1 MTRRVTRIAPWQ
13 AGKFFAV
20 LYFFIGLIFGCF
32 FALVALFAP
41 PEQTGIGMGFAI
53 AFPFI
58 YALGALIFV
67 PIACLIFNGVAKLV
81 GGLDFEVVDHDTR
94 PA

>member
-1 MTRRVTRIAPWQ
+1 MVRRVTRIAPWQ

-20 LYFFIGLIFGCF
+20 LYFIIGLIFGVF
-32 FALVALFAP
+32 FALVAQFAP
-41 PEQTGIGMGFAI
+41 PEQAGFGMGFAI
-53 AFPFI
+53 AFPFL

-81 GGLDFEVVDHDTR
+81 GGIDFEVVDHHTN

>member
-1 MTRRVTRIAPWQ
+1 MVRRVTRIAPWQ

-20 LYFFIGLIFGCF
+20 LYFIIGLIFGVF
-32 FALVALFAP
+32 FALVAQFAP
-41 PEQTGIGMGFAI
+41 PEQAGFGMGFAI
-53 AFPFI
+53 AFPFL

-81 GGLDFEVVDHDTR
+81 GGLDFEVVDHHTN